1 VLTVYY
7 RTCYGS
13 TSQLRL
19 VLVAYVAMRASRKLH
34 EDALCGVS
42 GSPVGFFDVTP
53 LGRIIN
59 RFSSDLQAVD
69 VQLRASTQM
78 LFMSAFAI
86 LGALSAIA
94 LASPLALLA
103 AVPLGLLYYR
113 LAAFYRASSRELRRL
128 ESTSQVCAFM
138 HMHLH
143 MHM

>member
-1 VLTVYY
+1 
-7 RTCYGS
+7 
-13 TSQLRL
+13 
-19 VLVAYVAMRASRKLH
+19 MRASRKLH
-34 EDALCGVS
+34 ECALCGVS